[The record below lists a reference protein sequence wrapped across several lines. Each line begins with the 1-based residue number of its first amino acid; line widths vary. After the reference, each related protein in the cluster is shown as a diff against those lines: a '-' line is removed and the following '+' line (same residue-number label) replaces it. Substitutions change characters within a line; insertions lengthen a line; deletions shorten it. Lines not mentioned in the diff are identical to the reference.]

1 MAWGV
6 LRGRHA
12 HGFAI
17 LHIELGTM
25 AWTNQA
31 LAIELAISQR
41 ATIMGA
47 HVFDAEDLT
56 RYVNQNNESLID
68 FECLWGVFGQFIPF
82 ANVLVFE
89 HTIES
94 FPSNKLCELD
104 PWSADDYSY

>member
-56 RYVNQNNESLID
+56 R
-68 FECLWGVFGQFIPF
+68 
-82 ANVLVFE
+82 
-89 HTIES
+89 
-94 FPSNKLCELD
+94 
-104 PWSADDYSY
+104 